1 MAMTTL
7 LHAWPSRQKSRGL
20 IGYSRYNVNYK
31 KLFDHLPQEISVNLA
46 RAESQ
51 INIGYVFSYNNYN
64 KPPHFERLPI
74 PRHTITNHTVHEVNR
89 ESYTYLLIAECLLE
103 SYVFTLHSEHVVPRS
118 LDSHSIT
125 SIKRLDQAI

>member
-1 MAMTTL
+1 MAMTT

-31 KLFDHLPQEISVNLA
+31 KLFLRLPLEISVNLA

-51 INIGYVFSYNNYN
+51 VIILVMYSV
-64 KPPHFERLPI
+64 KI
-74 PRHTITNHTVHEVNR
+74 IITSHLILNVCQSPDIDN
-89 ESYTYLLIAECLLE
+89 ESYTYLLIAVTLRVYWRM
-103 SYVFTLHSEHVVPRS
+103 SVFTLHSEHVVPQS